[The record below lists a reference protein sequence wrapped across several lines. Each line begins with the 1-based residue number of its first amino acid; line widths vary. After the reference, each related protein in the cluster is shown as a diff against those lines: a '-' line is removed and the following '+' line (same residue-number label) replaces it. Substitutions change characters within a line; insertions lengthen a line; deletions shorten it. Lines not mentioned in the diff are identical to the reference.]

1 MQVTLEVPNLFRG
14 SFSQEKFI
22 FTPENWDTPQKVSFK
37 QDFFGEQSKE
47 EDFKRKALASESG
60 GYTGS
65 EQDSDIFN
73 VNKPKKQVQKVLSS
87 IKQTKNSPHKDPTNL
102 DIERITTREEISPIF
117 SILRVIYFPII
128 AVRLTLGSLKIFQ
141 RNHTDLIQSRGQIEN
156 QQASHLFQKE
166 LITVEKFD

>member
-14 SFSQEKFI
+14 SLSQEKFI

-65 EQDSDIFN
+65 EQDSAIFN
-73 VNKPKKQVQKVLSS
+73 VNKPKKYYHQLNK
-87 IKQTKNSPHKDPTNL
+87 
-102 DIERITTREEISPIF
+102 
-117 SILRVIYFPII
+117 
-128 AVRLTLGSLKIFQ
+128 LKIV
-141 RNHTDLIQSRGQIEN
+141 QI
-156 QQASHLFQKE
+156 K
-166 LITVEKFD
+166 IRPI